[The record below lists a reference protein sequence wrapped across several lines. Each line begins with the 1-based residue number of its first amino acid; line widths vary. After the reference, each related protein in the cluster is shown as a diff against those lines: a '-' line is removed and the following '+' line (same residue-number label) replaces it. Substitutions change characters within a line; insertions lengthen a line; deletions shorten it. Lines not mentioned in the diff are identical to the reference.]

1 MSNHKRAPL
10 TRGSAKWRVAGIKA
24 NLETAMDTF
33 SKVFTKEEVQ
43 QLVGVQ
49 EHLDYV
55 LKRWAD

>member
-1 MSNHKRAPL
+1 MRKPKTAPL

-24 NLETAMDTF
+24 NLETAMKTF
-33 SKVFTKEEVQ
+33 SEVFTEEEVQ